1 MGGSYRTDEN
11 KTNPELETNPKL
23 IEMETDPK
31 LIDIQTEPNNILDQT
46 DFLIPTNLPE
56 PLIPLN
62 DTKPKTIENETS
74 LDLTSQE
81 WYTEI
86 VHLGSKDDCSILVKI
101 GERHFKTLW
110 DSGAGKCVIS
120 YDKYQTIP
128 NKFKTELVPSNILI
142 KAANGSI
149 IENRG
154 ECDITFRIGPEK
166 FTFTFLVSNALTQD
180 IILGYNFS
188 RAYHIGTNWNNN
200 DEMCLTR
207 NSKHLT
213 ATITTKAINA
223 IVQCAESIVI
233 PPRSNAMIK
242 CRAPRIA
249 CQKHFEK
256 TCLFEP
262 SSTHKSENAA
272 CHTYHGTVLMDNDVI
287 TSGVFEIAMT
297 NTSWK
302 TVKIRRNTN
311 MGLLKSCIEEEICTI
326 HEIITLEKPKGEKK
340 SKEKKVKKNVY
351 AIPIRNNKGEIEINN
366 VVMKEEL
373 PHFGINEIG
382 PQEDFVKFV
391 KPKLQ
396 DAPVNARVLQD
407 LENLL
412 NENPKAFATDETEIG
427 TTPLIEMDIDTG
439 DHPPIAKRPYVL
451 ALKHY
456 EWAKQEI
463 DKLLKAGVIR
473 ESHSSWSAPVV
484 IVPKSNGEKRLCVD
498 FRALNKITRTYIWP
512 MPRAEDIFAKLGKAK
527 FFTTLDLRA
536 GYHHIALT
544 KDSIPKTGFC
554 INFGKYEYLK
564 VPFGLAQAPAY
575 FQNLMN
581 KVLAGLPFAIA
592 YLDDII
598 IFSETPEEHLKHIK
612 IVLQRLQA
620 ANLKM
625 KRSKCSFFKKEL
637 HYLGH
642 LLTTKGLKP
651 QPEKVKAISEL
662 KAPTTPKG
670 VREFLGMVGYY
681 RKFISRFADA
691 ARPLTKLVRRESK
704 FEWTKDCQ
712 VGFDYLRTC
721 LMSDPIL
728 KYPDPNKRYV
738 MFTDASDQA
747 AAGVLCQEY
756 PDSNGKTTEH
766 PIAYLSAQFTDTQ
779 FKWSTI
785 VKEGYVIYYCV
796 KKWRPYLEGAEIL
809 LKSDAKSLE
818 KFLEGKT
825 DNNKLDRWSLELQG
839 RNIKC
844 VHIPGTQNRAAD
856 CLSRLPFVTRKRNN
870 NPLHDQTETKINCID
885 PEDQDLNTSC
895 RLCEVN
901 LTDTKELQDQ
911 DRHCI
916 RVKSLLQNPAGKL
929 PDKDRYFIKNDLLC
943 YKTFDMGKEHTAVV
957 VPSVLIPTILK
968 EMHDKLGHF
977 GVQKTYSFIKKY
989 YFWPKMMRHI
999 QSHVSSCS
1007 LCIRENSQREKYKL
1021 QTTEIPDQPFAKVG
1035 IDLIV
1040 DLDVSHS
1047 GNKNILVVVDHLTG
1061 FPIAVPLKN
1070 KEAST
1075 VVDAFYDKV
1084 ILEHTAPHI
1093 ILSDNGKEF
1102 VNETL
1107 TLLCDTFNIEHH
1119 YTSPY
1124 FPQSNGKTENFNKF
1138 LKASIRKLCQDDKQ
1152 GWDQVLGQILMAY
1165 RCCPHTSTGES
1176 PFFLV
1181 YNRDPCLPV
1190 HKLIKPTIPYRGNF
1204 DIGYKIEQSQI
1215 ALTTAAK
1222 NLEKKRALQ
1231 KKPYENRPSDHS
1243 FKVGDLVL
1251 LYKHNKDKLDLQWE
1265 PGYRIVEL
1273 QSPWT
1278 AKITNKTT
1286 GEPKR
1291 VNVRDLRLKDP
1302 AEDWDLKAESMGR
1315 GAKFVNDPS
1324 NLPDIDWTPE
1334 NDNLPDNDNGNPP
1347 DKDKDTPDN
1356 VQTSRPRR
1364 TIKPPQRLIK
1374 EL

>member
-1 MGGSYRTDEN
+1 MGGLDNSHALFDNVHNDSISKCTDTIN
-11 KTNPELETNPKL
+11 NGYVELK
-23 IEMETDPK
+23 TDPK
-31 LIDIQTEPNNILDQT
+31 LIEIDT
-46 DFLIPTNLPE
+46 DPLIPTIDNPVTSDNTIS
-56 PLIPLN
+56 PDLIGLFDN
-62 DTKPKTIENETS
+62 TTPKILDIETNPDITNQ
-74 LDLTSQE
+74 D

-86 VHLGSKDDCSILVKI
+86 VHLGTKDDCSIMIKI
-101 GERHFKTLW
+101 GERNYKTLW

-120 YDKYQTIP
+120 YDKFLTISEKLKSP
-128 NKFKTELVPSNILI
+128 LVPSNILI
-142 KAANGSI
+142 KAANGSLI
-149 IENRG
+149 QNKG
-154 ECDITFRIGPEK
+154 ECDITFKIGPQR
-166 FTFTFLVSNALTQD
+166 FTFTFLVSNELTQD

-188 RAYHIGTNWNNN
+188 KAYHIGTDWNKN

-207 NSKHLT
+207 NGKHLT
-213 ATITTKAINA
+213 TTISTKAINA
-223 IVQCAESIVI
+223 LVQCAEVIVI
-233 PPRSNAMIK
+233 PPRSNAMVK
-242 CRAPRIA
+242 CKAPKVA
-249 CQKHFEK
+249 CQQHFEK
-256 TCLFEP
+256 ICLFEP
-262 SSTHKSENAA
+262 SSKHTSDNAA
-272 CHTYHGTVLMDNDVI
+272 CHTYNGTIVMDNHVAS
-287 TSGVFEIAMT
+287 SGIFEIAFT
-297 NTSWK
+297 NTSYK
-302 TVKIRRNTN
+302 TVKIRKHTN
-311 MGLLKSCIEEEICTI
+311 LGLLKSCIEEEICTI
-326 HEIITLEKPKGEKK
+326 HEILTFDTPNGKTEPET
-340 SKEKKVKKNVY
+340 VKKNMY
-351 AIPIRNNKGEIEINN
+351 SIPVRNKSGEIEINT
-366 VVMKEEL
+366 VIMKDEIL
-373 PHFGINEIG
+373 NIGINELG

-396 DAPVNARVLQD
+396 DAPVNAKVWQD
-407 LENLL
+407 LEKLL
-412 NENPKAFATDETEIG
+412 DENSKAFATDETEIG
-427 TTPLIEMDIDTG
+427 TTPLIEMSIDTG
-439 DHPPIAKRPYVL
+439 DHPPIAKRPYTL

-456 EWAKQEI
+456 EWARQEI

-544 KDSIPKTGFC
+544 KDSIKKTGFC
-554 INFGKYEYLK
+554 IDFGKYEYLK

-581 KVLAGLPFAIA
+581 KVLSGLSFAIA

-612 IVLQRLQA
+612 IVLKRLQD

-642 LLTTKGLKP
+642 LLTTDGLKP

-662 KAPTTPKG
+662 KPPTTAKG
-670 VREFLGMVGYY
+670 VRAFLGMVGYY

-691 ARPLTKLVRRESK
+691 ARPLTRLTRRETK
-704 FEWTKDCQ
+704 FEWTENCQ
-712 VGFDYLRTC
+712 VGFEYLRTC
-721 LMSDPIL
+721 LMTDPIL
-728 KYPDPNKRYV
+728 KYPDPSKRYV
-738 MFTDASDQA
+738 IFTDASDQA

-756 PDSNGKTTEH
+756 PDENGKITEH
-766 PIAYLSAQFTDTQ
+766 PIAYLSAQFSDTQ

-785 VKEGYVIYYCV
+785 VKEGYAIYYCT

-839 RNIKC
+839 RNISC
-844 VHIPGTQNRAAD
+844 VHIPGTQNKAAD
-856 CLSRLPFVTRKRNN
+856 CLSRLPFVTRKRND
-870 NPLHDQTETKINCID
+870 NPLHDQTQTKINCINSI
-885 PEDQDLNTSC
+885 DQDTNTTC
-895 RLCEVN
+895 RLCEVD
-901 LTDTKELQDQ
+901 LTDTKSLQCE

-916 RVKSLLQNPAGKL
+916 RIKSLLQKPNGKL
-929 PDKDRYFIKNDLLC
+929 PNKERYFLDNDLLC
-943 YKTFDMGKEHTAVV
+943 YKTLDMGKEHNAVV
-957 VPSVLIPTILK
+957 VPATLIPTVLK
-968 EMHDKLGHF
+968 EMHNKFGHF
-977 GVQKTYSFIKKY
+977 GVQKTYSLIKKY

-999 QSHVSSCS
+999 QAHVSSCS
-1007 LCIRENSQREKYKL
+1007 LCRRENLQADKYQL

-1040 DLDVSHS
+1040 ELDTSHS

-1061 FPIAVPLKN
+1061 FPIAVPIKN

-1075 VVDAFYDKV
+1075 VVEAFYEKV
-1084 ILEHTAPHI
+1084 VLEYSAPHI

-1102 VNETL
+1102 ANETL
-1107 TLLCDTFNIEHH
+1107 ALLCDTFNIKHH
-1119 YTSPY
+1119 FTSPY
-1124 FPQSNGKTENFNKF
+1124 YPQSNGKTENFNKF

-1181 YNRDPCLPV
+1181 YNRDPVLPI

-1231 KKPYENRPSDHS
+1231 KKPYENRPSEHS
-1243 FKVGDLVL
+1243 FKVGDSVL
-1251 LYKHNKDKLDLQWE
+1251 LYKHNKDKLELQWE
-1265 PGYRIVEL
+1265 PGYRIVKL
-1273 QSPWT
+1273 QSDWT
-1278 AKITNKTT
+1278 AKVTNKNT

-1291 VNVRDLRLKDP
+1291 VNIRDLKLKDP
-1302 AEDWDLKAESMGR
+1302 AEDWELKAEDMGR
-1315 GAKFVNDPS
+1315 GAKFVNNPA
-1324 NLPDIDWTPE
+1324 NLPDIDWVPE
-1334 NDNLPDNDNGNPP
+1334 NDNDKSP
-1347 DKDKDTPDN
+1347 DKSNNKPENEQTP
-1356 VQTSRPRR
+1356 RPRR
-1364 TIKPPQRLIK
+1364 TIKPPQRLI